1 MLGAAE
7 IVIAID
13 MAIVLAVIGF
23 MLLRG
28 RLL

>member
-7 IVIAID
+7 IVIAINL
-13 MAIVLAVIGF
+13 AIVLAVIGF
-23 MLLRG
+23 TLLRG

>member
-13 MAIVLAVIGF
+13 LAIMLAVIGF
-23 MLLRG
+23 TLLQG